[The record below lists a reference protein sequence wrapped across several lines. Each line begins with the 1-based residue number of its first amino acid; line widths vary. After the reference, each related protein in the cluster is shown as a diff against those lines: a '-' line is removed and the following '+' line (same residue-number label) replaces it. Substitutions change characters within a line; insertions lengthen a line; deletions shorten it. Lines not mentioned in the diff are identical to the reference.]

1 MMQTTKYP
9 FSVRLIGFSPVESG
23 HLAALLAQ
31 APASG
36 PAYFCLHDDSLQEP
50 DLFLAN
56 GDEMPALARLAN
68 LNPSAIQ
75 PAAII
80 SNAPVDLPLP
90 QLRRPLRAD
99 AVFPMLA
106 TMVEQRADALANVT
120 SVGWPSMPERRR
132 RQRIDFDLT
141 DPSVYTS
148 KRRAP
153 LTGAVMVV
161 DQGAALGERVIK
173 LLGKRQLPVLACEAG
188 AQALSLCREQAVSV
202 VLING
207 SAPGIDPYGLC
218 SAIKALPNGAKI
230 AVVFLVDAAFPYN
243 SVRARAAGARGL
255 LDKPVADRHLLGA
268 LQKLLSL
275 PL

>member
-1 MMQTTKYP
+1 MQITKYP

-23 HLAALLAQ
+23 QLAALLAQ

-36 PAYFCLHDDSLQEP
+36 PAYSCLHDDSLQEP

-56 GDEMPALARLAN
+56 GDELPALARLAT

-80 SNAPVDLPLP
+80 GDAAVDLPLP
-90 QLRRPLRAD
+90 RLRRPLRPD
-99 AVFPMLA
+99 CVFPVLA
-106 TMVEQRADALANVT
+106 GMVEQRADALANVT
-120 SVGWPSMPERRR
+120 SVGWPSVPERRR
-132 RQRIDFDLT
+132 RERIDFDLT
-141 DPSVYTS
+141 DQSVYTS

-153 LTGAVMVV
+153 QTGAVLVV
-161 DQGAALGERVIK
+161 DQGEVLRERVVR
-173 LLGKRQLPVLACEAG
+173 LLGKRKLPVESCDSA
-188 AQALSLCREQAVSV
+188 AQALRLCREQPVSV
-202 VLING
+202 VLVNG

-218 SAIKALPNGAKI
+218 SAIKGLPGGAKV